1 MSVRKSILLGA
12 LSVLWL
18 AGCGSDSGVEDAA
31 KQAQA
36 KPVKRIVVPVDPL
49 ASMAR
54 AVGNGKPGAA
64 VDLRY
69 DLLQRP
75 EAGKP
80 LQLQVALVPG
90 PGVDGM
96 EVTFS
101 GMDGISLSGELTA
114 SFAGV
119 KSGEAYKHT
128 LSVLPDRNGVF
139 YVTASI
145 NAQVGGAMA
154 GRTYSIPFVVGADT
168 PVQKKAAVA
177 ATDATGQPVEVMKA
191 EENAH

>member
-1 MSVRKSILLGA
+1 MVLLAACG
-12 LSVLWL
+12 SN
-18 AGCGSDSGVEDAA
+18 GSDSGATDAA

-36 KPVKRIVVPVDPL
+36 KPAKPAVASPADPL

-69 DLLQRP
+69 DLLARP
-75 EAGKP
+75 EVGKP

-90 PGVDGM
+90 PGVEGM

-101 GMDGISLSGELTA
+101 GMEGITLSGELTA

-119 KSGEAYKHT
+119 KAGEAYKHT
-128 LSVLPDRNGVF
+128 LSVLSDRTGVF
-139 YVTASI
+139 YITASI
-145 NAQVGGAMA
+145 SAQVGGATA
-154 GRTYSIPFVVGADT
+154 GRTYSIPFVVGAAA
-168 PVQKKAAVA
+168 VQQKAAVA
-177 ATDATGQPVEVMKA
+177 PTDATGEPVEAMKA
-191 EENAH
+191 EESHP